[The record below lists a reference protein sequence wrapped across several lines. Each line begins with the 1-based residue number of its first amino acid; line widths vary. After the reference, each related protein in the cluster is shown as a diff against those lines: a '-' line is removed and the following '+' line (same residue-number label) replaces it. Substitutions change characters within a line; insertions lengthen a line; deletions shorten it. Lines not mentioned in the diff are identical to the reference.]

1 MRAVGDGRH
10 PSRELTDDLVPRT
23 AYLEDSDEIRAS
35 RRCLIDLLDGI
46 KSNTIIA
53 DPSDAEWFRG
63 QITELIQR
71 VRESRNPVALTSE
84 ATNILREYGARV
96 NRAIESQKH
105 RTASVAE
112 DLSGVMGAVITSRPV
127 SKAISVLEREISLA
141 IDTGELRGAHTDRLK
156 QIVAQIRRELLNVR
170 ARLTHLMCSVRTRAQ
185 QVPMDITPSP
195 QPGNSVKKPASV
207 EHAYQPD
214 SLTGLPGRAQAEAE
228 LAMAHELAQECHVAL
243 FAVKRLDLINA
254 KFGYLR
260 GDQVLMKVVQY
271 LAETVP
277 NSQGLFRWTPCSFL
291 LIAPAVSHDELRRR
305 VQAISLHRITPMLE
319 WEGHSALV
327 PITLEGHMQSVHDSP
342 TLDSLRETLDTF
354 VL

>member
-1 MRAVGDGRH
+1 MRAVSDGRH
-10 PSRELTDDLVPRT
+10 PGRELTDLEART
-23 AYLEDSDEIRAS
+23 AYLEDSDEIQAS
-35 RRCLIDLLDGI
+35 RRCLIGLLDGI
-46 KSNTIIA
+46 KSNAVVA

-63 QITELIQR
+63 QIAELIQR
-71 VRESRNPVALTSE
+71 ARDSRNPTALASE
-84 ATNILREYGARV
+84 ATSILQEYGVRV
-96 NRAIESQKH
+96 NRAIESQKN

-112 DLSGVMGAVITSRPV
+112 DLSGVMGAVITSRPI
-127 SKAISVLEREISLA
+127 SKAVSILEREISLA
-141 IDTGELRGAHTDRLK
+141 IDTGELRGPHTDRLK
-156 QIVAQIRRELLNVR
+156 QMVSQIRKELLNVR

-185 QVPMDITPSP
+185 QVPTDTN
-195 QPGNSVKKPASV
+195 QAVVNSAKKAGSV
-207 EHAYQPD
+207 VRSYQPD

-228 LAMAHELAQECHVAL
+228 LEMAHELAQECHVAL
-243 FAVKRLDLINA
+243 FAVRRLDLINA

-291 LIAPAVSHDELRRR
+291 LIAPGGSHDELRRR
-305 VQAISLHRITPMLE
+305 VQAILLHRITPMLE

-327 PITLEGHMQSVHDSP
+327 PIMLEGHMQSVHDSP
-342 TLDSLRETLDTF
+342 NFDSLRDTLDTF